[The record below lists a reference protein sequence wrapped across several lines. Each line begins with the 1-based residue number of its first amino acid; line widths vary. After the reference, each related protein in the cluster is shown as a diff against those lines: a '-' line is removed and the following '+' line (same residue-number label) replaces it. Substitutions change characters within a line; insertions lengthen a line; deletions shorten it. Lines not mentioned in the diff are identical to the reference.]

1 MIYRILLVLGKLI
14 PGQTRR
20 TQFIDW
26 ARSRFS
32 VQAMMDSALATHLAE
47 VEQAIYFHAHLFR
60 SPTILSVDEALDAL
74 IDGRSIARF
83 GDGELTTMEGRFDVF
98 QVPSERLSRR
108 LAEVLSSDAP
118 GLLVGISSLAYD
130 TRGDLT
136 DAQKHFYAQNA
147 RWMREILT
155 QHLQEGKIY
164 APTEVTL
171 GHTIYR
177 ESYDRR
183 SYFDRVRRIWE
194 GASVV
199 LIHGDGIFDGFT
211 HDIFDNAASV
221 EHILAPKQDAF
232 DHYDDILQQ
241 ALQAPQD
248 SLIIAILGP
257 TATVLAYDL
266 HRAGYRALDL
276 GHIAKSYDWWLNGR
290 YGDEAE
296 FFAAD

>member
-1 MIYRILLVLGKLI
+1 MHDVASRHLRSGK
-14 PGQTRR
+14 
-20 TQFIDW
+20 
-26 ARSRFS
+26 
-32 VQAMMDSALATHLAE
+32 V
-47 VEQAIYFHAHLFR
+47 
-60 SPTILSVDEALDAL
+60 
-74 IDGRSIARF
+74 
-83 GDGELTTMEGRFDVF
+83 
-98 QVPSERLSRR
+98 
-108 LAEVLSSDAP
+108 
-118 GLLVGISSLAYD
+118 
-130 TRGDLT
+130 
-136 DAQKHFYAQNA
+136 YAA
-147 RWMREILT
+147 
-155 QHLQEGKIY
+155 
-164 APTEVTL
+164 TEVSMT
-171 GHTIYR
+171 HTIYR
-177 ESYDRR
+177 ESYNRR

-276 GHIAKSYDWWLNGR
+276 GHIAKSYDWWLNDR
-290 YGDEAE
+290 AIDETM
-296 FFAAD
+296 FFAD